1 MTGTRQRHVAA
12 TRRSLRGAN
21 EALRIELSERL
32 AHRGPA
38 DAELGREHRLGWE
51 ALAGL
56 QLACDDPPAQRGG
69 DLLVRLRQP
78 IPNSALPAA
87 EAGAFTASSP
97 APAKRSVSERRP
109 APALS
114 RSVARKVSVAAR
126 SISSVLSSAKTT
138 PYASRASSSVV
149 KSSSRSSRT
158 CSGSRSSG
166 SP

>member
-38 DAELGREHRLGWE
+38 DAELGREHRLGWQT
-51 ALAGL
+51 LAGL

-78 IPNSALPAA
+78 IPNSALPATD
-87 EAGAFTASSP
+87 AGAFTASSA
-97 APAKRSVSERRP
+97 APAKRSVSERP
-109 APALS
+109 PGSS
-114 RSVARKVSVAAR
+114 RSFARKASVAAR
-126 SISSVLSSAKTT
+126 SISSVFSSAKTT

-149 KSSSRSSRT
+149 KSSSRSSR
-158 CSGSRSSG
+158 
-166 SP
+166 